1 MRAPTGPECA
11 LPHTRQGLKDN
22 EAAGVNRSL
31 VPCAPPWRLPSA
43 CPSTRQYAQRT
54 KVCWDRAWPDPLPQP
69 DDAAMT
75 ARVAMC
81 SPASSVG
88 PAGWRRGCG
97 SPLSLAPCAPPWRL
111 LGACPSTKQNAQ
123 RTKVCKTG
131 RCLNLAVRPLL
142 PDRESPRQMTP
153 GRRLAAWRWRP
164 SSANPG

>member
-1 MRAPTGPECA
+1 
-11 LPHTRQGLKDN
+11 
-22 EAAGVNRSL
+22 
-31 VPCAPPWRLPSA
+31 
-43 CPSTRQYAQRT
+43 
-54 KVCWDRAWPDPLPQP
+54 
-69 DDAAMT
+69 MT

-81 SPASSVG
+81 SPVSSVG

-111 LGACPSTKQNAQ
+111 LGACPSTKQHAQRTKVYRDRAWPDPLAPTGGCDNDGAGSSVLTRLKRWSGGVAARLRVAPSLAPCAPPWRLPGACPSTKQNAQ

-131 RCLNLAVRPLL
+131 RCLNLAVRRLL
-142 PDRESPRQMTP
+142 PDRESPRQMTL